1 MVLAFLIGKYRS
13 GKRAGGMSQGYRLSL
28 AKSTLS
34 TAITGRIGHMRSP
47 YLQVLRSPR
56 IAAVLLLGFSSGLPL
71 ALTGSTLQ
79 AWLTVS
85 GADLMTIAW
94 FSWIGIPYLLK
105 FLWSPLMDR
114 YVPPFLGRRRGWML
128 LTQLALAAGIAAM
141 ALLSP
146 QSNLWL
152 LGCLALWVAF
162 ASASQDIVIDAYRT
176 DLLPASERGMGA
188 AVSVLGYR
196 LAMLASGG
204 LALILADQI
213 GWRQTFFTM
222 AALMAVGLATSL
234 AAPEPALRGTPPRS
248 LRAAVVEPLQDL
260 LLRPGALQLLTLI
273 VLYKFGDALAGT
285 LTTAFLIR
293 GVGFSLTDVGTIN
306 KVLGLASLLLGGL
319 VGGLLLVRM
328 SLTRALLFFGAL
340 QAISNLSFALLAW
353 AGKSY
358 PLLVFAVGFENL
370 ASGMGTAAFVAF
382 AMALCNHSFSA
393 TQYAL
398 LSALAS
404 LGRILFGPLTGG
416 LVEAMGW
423 ANFFVL
429 TFVAA
434 LPGLWLVWHMRAQI
448 AAVDGARDSVA

>member
-1 MVLAFLIGKYRS
+1 MP
-13 GKRAGGMSQGYRLSL
+13 
-28 AKSTLS
+28 
-34 TAITGRIGHMRSP
+34 SP
-47 YLQVLRSPR
+47 YLEILRSPR

-85 GADLMTIAW
+85 GADIMTIAW

-128 LTQLALAAGIAAM
+128 LTQLALVAGIAGM
-141 ALLSP
+141 AISP
-146 QSNLWL
+146 PNTKLWL

-176 DLLPASERGMGA
+176 DLLPAAERGMGA

-204 LALILADQI
+204 LALILADRI
-213 GWRQTFFTM
+213 GWRQTFFVM

-234 AAPEPALRGTPPRS
+234 VAPEPALRATPPRS
-248 LRAAVVEPLQDL
+248 LREAVVEPLKDL
-260 LLRPGALQLLTLI
+260 LSRSGALQLLALI
-273 VLYKFGDALAGT
+273 ALYKFGDALAGT

-306 KVLGLASLLLGGL
+306 KVLGLASLLAGGL

-328 SLTRALLFFGAL
+328 SLTRALLLFGVL

-370 ASGMGTAAFVAF
+370 ASGMGTAAFVAL

-404 LGRILFGPLTGG
+404 LGRILFGPVTGA
-416 LVEAMGW
+416 LVEAVGW

-434 LPGLWLVWHMRAQI
+434 LPGLWLVWRMRAQI
-448 AAVDGARDSVA
+448 AAAEQSQPQPA

>member
-1 MVLAFLIGKYRS
+1 
-13 GKRAGGMSQGYRLSL
+13 
-28 AKSTLS
+28 
-34 TAITGRIGHMRSP
+34 
-47 YLQVLRSPR
+47 
-56 IAAVLLLGFSSGLPL
+56 
-71 ALTGSTLQ
+71 
-79 AWLTVS
+79 
-85 GADLMTIAW
+85 
-94 FSWIGIPYLLK
+94 
-105 FLWSPLMDR
+105 MDR

-128 LTQLALAAGIAAM
+128 LTQLALVAGIAGM
-141 ALLSP
+141 AISP
-146 QSNLWL
+146 PNAKLWL

-176 DLLPASERGMGA
+176 DLLPSAERGMGA

-204 LALILADQI
+204 LALILADRI
-213 GWRQTFFTM
+213 GWRQTFFVM

-234 AAPEPALRGTPPRS
+234 VAPEPALRATPPRS
-248 LRAAVVEPLQDL
+248 LREAVVEPLRDL
-260 LLRPGALQLLTLI
+260 LSRSGALQLLALI
-273 VLYKFGDALAGT
+273 ALYKFGDALAGT

-328 SLTRALLFFGAL
+328 SLTRALLLFGVL

-358 PLLVFAVGFENL
+358 PLLVFAVGFENF
-370 ASGMGTAAFVAF
+370 ASGMGTAAFVAL

-404 LGRILFGPLTGG
+404 LGRILFGPVTGA
-416 LVEAMGW
+416 LVEIMGW

-434 LPGLWLVWHMRAQI
+434 LPGLWLVWRLREQI
-448 AAVDGARDSVA
+448 AVAEQSQPQPA